1 MVPGMH
7 MSKPIVYL
15 NIIHGKRVPT
25 PKISLQKCILLIWT
39 WQNNSHTSATETP
52 PTDPHSHMLSA
63 LVVVFSSKAGRP
75 RKHNIMGEKGPLKAI
90 IPLQPISI
98 N

>member
-25 PKISLQKCILLIWT
+25 PIFFAEMYIANLNMAKQLAHECHRNT
-39 WQNNSHTSATETP
+39 TN
-52 PTDPHSHMLSA
+52 
-63 LVVVFSSKAGRP
+63 
-75 RKHNIMGEKGPLKAI
+75 
-90 IPLQPISI
+90 
-98 N
+98 